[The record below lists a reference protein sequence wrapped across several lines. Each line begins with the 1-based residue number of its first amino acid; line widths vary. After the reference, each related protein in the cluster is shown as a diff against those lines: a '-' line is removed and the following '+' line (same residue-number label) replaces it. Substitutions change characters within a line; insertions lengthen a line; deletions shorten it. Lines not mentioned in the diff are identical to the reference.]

1 MSKDK
6 SKASLIAGEVNDY
19 LMSEKFG
26 LDWKN
31 YDSVRMA
38 YFLDIFATINKR
50 DIMEAKKA
58 ELKNKS
64 KNHGAR

>member
-1 MSKDK
+1 
-6 SKASLIAGEVNDY
+6 
-19 LMSEKFG
+19 MSEKFG